1 MNEFIITYYFSI
13 IFQFISL
20 LIQGYGYNLYVNPS
34 LTYLKYALN
43 IEFFVSL
50 IEILIYIWIGTNLLN
65 YNSVMKKR
73 YLDWIITTNSLMLSF
88 SFLFLFFNDKK
99 INEID
104 INEYKYNNKINDS
117 IINIIFNNFDK
128 YLPILIFN
136 NLMLLCGYLG
146 EINLISKKY
155 SFTIGFLFFFISFY
169 YLYEYFAKYTYNG
182 SVTLYGLSFIW
193 ALYGISHILNGK
205 WKNVCYNILD
215 LISKNIFGIIL
226 VIMLIYYNNSEI

>member
-20 LIQGYGYNLYVNPS
+20 FIQGYGYNLYVNPS

-73 YLDWIITTNSLMLSF
+73 YLDWVITTNSLMLSF

-99 INEID
+99 INEMD
-104 INEYKYNNKINDS
+104 INEYTYNNKINDS
-117 IINIIFNNFDK
+117 IINYIFNNFDK
-128 YLPILIFN
+128 YLPIIIFN

-146 EINLISKKY
+146 ETNLISKKY

-169 YLYEYFAKYTYNG
+169 YLYEYFAKYSFNG
-182 SVTLYGLSFIW
+182 SVVLYGLSFIW
-193 ALYGISHILNGK
+193 SLYGISHILNDK